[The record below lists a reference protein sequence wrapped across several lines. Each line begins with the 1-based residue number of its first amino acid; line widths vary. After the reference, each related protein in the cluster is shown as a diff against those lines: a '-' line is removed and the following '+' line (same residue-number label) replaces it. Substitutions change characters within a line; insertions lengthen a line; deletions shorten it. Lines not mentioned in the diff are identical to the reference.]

1 MKEACAVFAIF
12 APNKEIA
19 RLTYFGL
26 FVLQHRGQES
36 SGISVTDGKKI
47 TTFKKMGLV
56 SQVFDE
62 DTIEKLTGIAAIG
75 HNRYGTTGGSVLENA
90 QPFQYQTNLGPMA
103 LAHNGNLSNTEILRK
118 KILASGHSI
127 NSSSDTEI
135 IAKMIYSNPQKNWSK
150 KITEGVKELK
160 GAFTLVILTQKK
172 IYGVRD
178 PWGIRPLVLGKLNSS
193 GYILASESCAL
204 PHIGAT
210 FVRDIKPGEIISID
224 KNGPKTVAIIKQPQT
239 SFCIFEYVYF
249 ARADSVLNGRSVYQS
264 RTLAGKLLAS
274 EHPVKADYVI
284 SVPDSG
290 TTAAIGFS
298 LASKIPYVEGL
309 LKNRYIGRTFI
320 QPGDKLRKL
329 GVRLKFSPVADML
342 QGKSVVVVDDS
353 IVRGTT
359 LHDLIKVLKKA
370 GVGKVHLRIAS
381 PALKN
386 PCFLGVDIEQHKELI
401 ANKRTIEQI
410 RQKIG
415 ADSLGYLSLDGLKKS
430 VGKLNTGFCTGCFS
444 GEYPLQ
450 IEK

>member
-12 APNKEIA
+12 APGKEVS

-36 SGISVTDGKKI
+36 SGISVTDGKKM

-62 DTIEKLTGIAAIG
+62 GTIEKLTGIAAIG
-75 HNRYGTTGGSVLENA
+75 HNRYGTTGGSSLENA
-90 QPFQYQTNLGPMA
+90 QPFQYQTGLGSMA
-103 LAHNGNLSNTEILRK
+103 LAHNGNLSNTNVLRK

-127 NSSSDTEI
+127 NSTSDTEI
-135 IAKMIYSNPQKNWSK
+135 IAKMIYSNPQKSWNK
-150 KITEGVKELK
+150 KIVEGVKQLK
-160 GAFTLVILTQKK
+160 GAFSLVILTPKK

-178 PWGIRPLVLGKLNSS
+178 PWGIRPLVLGKLNSN
-193 GYILASESCAL
+193 GFILASESCAL
-204 PHIGAT
+204 PHIGAE
-210 FVRDIKPGEIISID
+210 FIRDIKPGEIISID
-224 KNGPKTVAIIKQPQT
+224 ENGPKTVGMITQPKT

-249 ARADSVLNGRSVYQS
+249 ARADSILNGRSVYAS
-264 RTLAGKLLAS
+264 RTQAGKILAV
-274 EHPVKADYVI
+274 EHPVKADFVI

-290 TTAAIGFS
+290 TTAAIGFA
-298 LASKIPYVEGL
+298 LQSKIPFVEGL

-370 GVGKVHLRIAS
+370 GIAKVHLRIAS

-386 PCFLGVDIEQHKELI
+386 PCFLGVDIEKHKELI

-415 ADSLGYLSLDGLKKS
+415 ADSLGYLSLEGLKKA
-430 VGKLNTGFCTGCFS
+430 VGKLDTGFCTGCFS

>member
-62 DTIEKLTGIAAIG
+62 DTIEKMTGIAAIG

-135 IAKMIYSNPQKNWSK
+135 IAKIIYSNPEKNWSK
-150 KITEGVKELK
+150 KITEGVKQLK

-172 IYGVRD
+172 IYAIRD

-210 FVRDIKPGEIISID
+210 FVRDIKPGEIVSID
-224 KNGPKTVAIIKQPQT
+224 KNGPKTIAIIKQPRT
-239 SFCIFEYVYF
+239 AFCIFEYVYF

-264 RTLAGKLLAS
+264 RTQAGKLLAL

-370 GVGKVHLRIAS
+370 GVAKVHLRIAS

-386 PCFLGVDIEQHKELI
+386 PCFLGVDIEKHKELI
-401 ANKRTIEQI
+401 ANNRTVEQI

-415 ADSLGYLSLDGLKKS
+415 ADSLGYLSLEDLKKS

-444 GEYPLQ
+444 GQYPLQ

>member
-62 DTIEKLTGIAAIG
+62 DTIEKMTGIAAIG

-135 IAKMIYSNPQKNWSK
+135 IAKIIYSNPEKNWSK
-150 KITEGVKELK
+150 KITEGVKQLK

-172 IYGVRD
+172 IYAIRD

-210 FVRDIKPGEIISID
+210 FVRDIKPGEIVSID
-224 KNGPKTVAIIKQPQT
+224 KNGPKTIAIIKQPRT
-239 SFCIFEYVYF
+239 AFCIFEYVYF

-264 RTLAGKLLAS
+264 RTQAGKLLAL

-370 GVGKVHLRIAS
+370 GVAKVHLRIAS

-386 PCFLGVDIEQHKELI
+386 PCFLGVDIEKHKELI
-401 ANKRTIEQI
+401 ANNRTVEQI

-415 ADSLGYLSLDGLKKS
+415 ADSLGYLSLEGLKKS

-444 GEYPLQ
+444 GQYPLQ

>member
-12 APNKEIA
+12 APGKEVA
-19 RLTYFGL
+19 RLTYFAM

-36 SGISVTDGKKI
+36 SGISVTAGKKI

-62 DTIEKLTGIAAIG
+62 DTIGSLTGTAAIG
-75 HNRYGTTGGSVLENA
+75 HNRYGTSGGSSLENA
-90 QPFQYQTNLGPMA
+90 QPFAYQTGLGPMA
-103 LAHNGNLSNTEILRK
+103 LAHNGNLSNTNVLRK

-127 NSSSDTEI
+127 NSTCDTEI
-135 IAKMIYSNPQKNWSK
+135 IAKMIYSNQGKTWNK
-150 KITEGVKELK
+150 KIIAGVKQLK
-160 GAFTLVILTQKK
+160 GAFSLVILTPKK

-178 PWGIRPLVLGKLNSS
+178 PWGVRPLVLGKLNST
-193 GYILASESCAL
+193 GFILASESCAL

-210 FVRDIKPGEIISID
+210 FIRDVKPGEIISID
-224 KNGPKTVAIIKQPQT
+224 KNGPKTVGIINQPQT

-249 ARADSVLNGRSVYQS
+249 ARADSVLNGRSVYES
-264 RTLAGKLLAS
+264 RTQAGKLLAI
-274 EHPVKADYVI
+274 EHPGKADFVI

-290 TTAAIGFS
+290 TTAAIGFALQS
-298 LASKIPYVEGL
+298 RVPYVEGL

-320 QPGDKLRKL
+320 QPGDKLRRL

-359 LHDLIKVLKKA
+359 LHDLIKVLKRA

-381 PALKN
+381 PPLKN
-386 PCFLGVDIEQHKELI
+386 PCFLGVDIERHKELI

-415 ADSLGYLSLDGLKKS
+415 ADSLGYLSLVSLKKA